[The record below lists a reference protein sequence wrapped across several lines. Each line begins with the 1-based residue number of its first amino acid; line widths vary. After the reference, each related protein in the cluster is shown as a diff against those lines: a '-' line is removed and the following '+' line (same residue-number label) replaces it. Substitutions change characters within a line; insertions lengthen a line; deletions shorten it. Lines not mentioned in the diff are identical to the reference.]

1 MGKACMHPLNN
12 LHTALSQSPRPWDS
26 TKHAVRDDTRTE
38 AKDQTGVPSSPPLL
52 HAHEP
57 RHTSL
62 HKSCSEIT
70 SACVRIWIALEI
82 TRLQGARTAVRTDV
96 CGRSHNRD
104 RRWCPPFT
112 SIHGSRPHRARSTQY
127 AALMH
132 PVCKNTMF
140 PHSTTTD
147 IRTHSLTH
155 SLTHCLVQL
164 ISTRTC
170 FPHSTTTNIRTHS
183 LPACFH

>member
-62 HKSCSEIT
+62 HKSVKSQVHASEFGLLLRSHAFRALVRQCVLMCAAAHTTVTGDGAPHSPPSTAVGRTVLDPHNTLRSCTQSAKTPCFRIQPPLT
-70 SACVRIWIALEI
+70 SAL
-82 TRLQGARTAVRTDV
+82 
-96 CGRSHNRD
+96 
-104 RRWCPPFT
+104 
-112 SIHGSRPHRARSTQY
+112 
-127 AALMH
+127 
-132 PVCKNTMF
+132 
-140 PHSTTTD
+140 
-147 IRTHSLTH
+147 THSLTH
-155 SLTHCLVQL
+155 SLTAW
-164 ISTRTC
+164 
-170 FPHSTTTNIRTHS
+170 FN
-183 LPACFH
+183 